1 MLRFR
6 VFVAVIASWVLC
18 FDASAAVIPIAH
30 RGYSTAAPENTLSAI
45 RAAAGFVT
53 GCEFDVRQTA
63 DGQLILMHDA
73 DVART
78 TDGSGN
84 VSSMTFDQIRALDAG
99 SWFSPQYAGEQ
110 VPTLLEAVQTCLQNG
125 ITPCIE
131 VKAGNV
137 NAYYSVLAPYRDV
150 VEVHS
155 FDWSFLNNLNS
166 LDSGFTTVAIGSG
179 DLLAKLP
186 TMPSC
191 IDKVSW
197 AHANLSESVIQA
209 AHDSGRDVYAWT
221 VNDSAKMQTLID
233 WNVDGIC
240 SDNAVMVWQATTGGF
255 ERPDYDFLRPLCGG
269 LTMNWSFDDGLANP
283 SATEAADTV
292 HGLGAVLSS
301 SMGNGAWVGPSEA
314 KLGGALRFSGGEDIA
329 TVGASPETTIQTRAV
344 SISTWVKLDELPSQ
358 IGAPFAGIYDSVADG
373 YVLYLDKSSGELRM
387 KVTAGAAERPGIPQT
402 MLEKDSWHHVV
413 GVYDGGTVSARIYL
427 DGELVDVHVNP
438 ALATVPAA
446 QSASFGNAG
455 SLDSP
460 FRGMVDETAVWDRP
474 LSEAEVR
481 FLYNQ
486 GAGRPVK
493 EQNAVIG
500 SLTPIVHLPLD
511 RHVRNVGSGGNDLD
525 GLLVDGS
532 LGTSSYVAGKV
543 EKALKLDNPD
553 RTTGGDVVS
562 IPYEITDIGTVSLW
576 INPTDWYNYQTIF
589 DNSVDANDWEMWIY
603 DSGVLR
609 FRVEADSY
617 ASCDL
622 NNLGAPGDW
631 FHLAATW
638 VRDGS
643 GVALSLFVNGE
654 LRETDIGSWVDPG
667 DTFFLAGGNTGNDH
681 GKTTFDDLRI
691 YDTLLTSDEIWAL
704 YRGQIIEYAGI
715 PGDLDGDGA
724 VGSGD
729 LDVVRAHWGEQ
740 VPPGNYSLG
749 DADGDG
755 AVGSADLDI
764 VRGNW
769 GENAGT
775 VPASVPEPGIVMLLA
790 SFVVSKTR
798 SATRRGS
805 RRSRREIGRVLRLAL
820 IDADH
825 GA

>member
-1 MLRFR
+1 MIPSMPRILLLVSVAA
-6 VFVAVIASWVLC
+6 VFVSPLAS
-18 FDASAAVIPIAH
+18 SAAVVPIAH
-30 RGYSTAAPENTLSAI
+30 RGYSSAAPENTLSAI

-63 DGQLILMHDA
+63 DGHLILMHDA
-73 DVART
+73 TVNRT
-78 TDGSGN
+78 TNGAGS

-99 SWFSPQYAGEQ
+99 SWFSPQYAGER
-110 VPTLLEAVQTCLQNG
+110 VPTLLEAVETCLEYG

-131 VKAGNV
+131 VKAGDV
-137 NAYYSVLAPYRDV
+137 NAYYSVLAPYRDLI
-150 VEVHS
+150 EVHS
-155 FDWSFLNNLNS
+155 FNWSFLNNLDS
-166 LDSGFTTVAIGSG
+166 LDPGFTTVAIGSG

-186 TMPSC
+186 TMPEC
-191 IDKVSW
+191 IDKISW
-197 AHANLSESVIQA
+197 AHANLSESVIRA

-221 VNDSAKMQTLID
+221 VNDSARMQTLID

-240 SDNAVMVWQATTGGF
+240 SDNAVMVWQATTGGI
-255 ERPDYDFLRPLCGG
+255 ERPDYPFLRHLHGG
-269 LTMNWSFDDGLANP
+269 LTMNWSFDDGLASP
-283 SATEAADTV
+283 TATEAVDAV
-292 HGLGAVLSS
+292 HGLSAVLSS
-301 SMGNGAWVGPSEA
+301 SMGSDAWVGPAEA
-314 KLGGALRFSGGEDIA
+314 KLGGALRFSGGEDVA
-329 TVGASPETTIQTRAV
+329 TVGTSPETTIQTNAV
-344 SISTWVKLDELPSQ
+344 SISTWVKLDEFPSE
-358 IGAPFAGIYDSVADG
+358 IGAPFAGIYDSLADG

-387 KVTAGAAERPGIPQT
+387 KVTAGAAERPGIPQAK
-402 MLEKDSWHHVV
+402 LRKDSWHHVV

-438 ALATVPAA
+438 ALATIPAA
-446 QSASFGNAG
+446 QSASFGNAD
-455 SLDSP
+455 SLDTP
-460 FRGMVDETAVWDRP
+460 FRGMVDETAVWGRP

-486 GAGRPVK
+486 GAGRTVREQDVVVPSVAPV
-493 EQNAVIG
+493 
-500 SLTPIVHLPLD
+500 VHLPLD
-511 RHVRNVGSGGNDLD
+511 GDVKNVGLGGPTFD
-525 GLLVDGS
+525 GTLVDGP
-532 LGTSSYVAGKV
+532 LGTSSWVGGKV
-543 EKALKLDNPD
+543 EQALKLDNPD
-553 RTTGGDVVS
+553 RTTGGDFVS

-603 DSGVLR
+603 GSGVLR
-609 FRVEADSY
+609 FRIEADSY
-617 ASCDL
+617 VSCDL
-622 NNLGAPGDW
+622 NNLGGPGDW

-691 YDTLLTSDEIWAL
+691 YDTLLTSDEIRAL

-740 VPPGNYSLG
+740 VPPGNYALG
-749 DADGDG
+749 DANGDG

-769 GENAGT
+769 GENART
-775 VPASVPEPGIVMLLA
+775 VPASVPEPGIVMLIA
-790 SFVVSKTR
+790 SFVS
-798 SATRRGS
+798 
-805 RRSRREIGRVLRLAL
+805 L
-820 IDADH
+820 ILLKR
-825 GA
+825 